1 MPMVTLTTVGVVVKV
16 FVSWSGPLS
25 NKLADAFRTWLPAA
39 LQSVEPY
46 FTPADIEKGAR
57 WHTDISKEL
66 EESEIGVLFVTRNN
80 IASQWLLYEAGAL
93 SKKLDKSKVCPIVF
107 GIGQNDLPGPL
118 RQFQA
123 TEFNKEDFR
132 QLLKTINS
140 SSGSNKLKDS
150 VLDEAFDMWWPR
162 LKEKF
167 DEVLSSEESNKNELP
182 IRTDRDIIEEILE
195 IVRLRAQKS
204 SKMHDINPKAVHYL
218 ILKLG
223 IVVDMLRE
231 GRGQNQIIDSLEE
244 MRKPIRHI
252 VFQTPLYEE
261 EDLEGLL
268 ESISFHHVELD
279 DEIPF

>member
-1 MPMVTLTTVGVVVKV
+1 MKV

-66 EESEIGVLFVTRNN
+66 EDSEIGVLFVTRNN

-93 SKKLDKSKVCPIVF
+93 SKKLDKSKVCPIIF
-107 GIGQNDLPGPL
+107 GIGHSDLPGPL

-123 TEFNKEDFR
+123 TEFNEEDFR

-150 VLDEAFDMWWPR
+150 VLNEAFDMWWPR

-167 DEVLSSEESNKNELP
+167 DAILTSEEQNKTDLP
-182 IRTDRDIIEEILE
+182 VRTDRDVIEEILE
-195 IVRLRAQKS
+195 IVRLRAGESSQK
-204 SKMHDINPKAVHYL
+204 HQVNPKAVHFL
-218 ILKLG
+218 ILKLSS
-223 IVVDMLRE
+223 IVEMLRE
-231 GRGQNQIIDSLEE
+231 GRGQNQILDALEE

-252 VFQTPLYEE
+252 VFRTPLYE

-268 ESISFHHVELD
+268 ESISFHHIELD
-279 DEIPF
+279 DDIPF